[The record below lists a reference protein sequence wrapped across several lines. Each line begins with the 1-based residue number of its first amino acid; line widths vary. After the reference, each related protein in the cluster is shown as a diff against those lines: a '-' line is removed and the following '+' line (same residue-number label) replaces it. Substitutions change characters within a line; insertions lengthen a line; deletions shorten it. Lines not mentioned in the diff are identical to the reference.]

1 MNGNGQRRFLNH
13 IINKRQDPANAGKLQ
28 AEFDAWRRKR
38 LFEAATTRPVFHPLQ
53 FNMTAAAQTSPYRD
67 TTQSL
72 GYDVLIT
79 GIKADVATR
88 EIIIRRT
95 ESDLPICYVGDETD
109 LNLRVDDI
117 AGITATVGGGQT
129 GAFYLPSP
137 IPVPAQTR
145 LTIEM
150 FKTDVTAAIEQAN
163 IVLIGVRVFHRS
175 FADALLDPAE
185 RMLADQF
192 IAMREVPRTVFLKQL
207 VEFDTALADGEA
219 RNLFTPKVEEPLLIR
234 GVRTTLRQ
242 SQIEIGVTG
251 EPSWT
256 VEPTP
261 IWGVAGE
268 DELGHDNYQWFS
280 KPIYLHSGDT
290 IEVRRII
297 NSIDGTL
304 IDAQTGNTLTWIC
317 ETA

>member
-13 IINKRQDPANAGKLQ
+13 VINKMQDPAGAGKLQ

-38 LFEAATTRPVFHPLQ
+38 LSEAATTRPVFHTLQ
-53 FNMTAAAQTSPYRD
+53 FNMLAAAQTSPYRD

-79 GIKADVATR
+79 GIKADVAQR
-88 EIIIRRT
+88 DIIIRRT
-95 ESDLPICYVGDETD
+95 ESDLPICYVGDETN

-117 AGITATVGGGQT
+117 AGITATTGGGQT
-129 GAFYLPSP
+129 GTFYLPSP
-137 IPVPAQTR
+137 ILVPAKTR

-150 FKTDVTAAIEQAN
+150 FKTDVTAAVEQAN
-163 IVLIGVRVFHRS
+163 IVLVGVRVYHRS
-175 FADALLDPAE
+175 FAESLLDPAE
-185 RMLADQF
+185 KMLADQF
-192 IAMREVPRTVFLKQL
+192 IAMREIPRTVFLKQL
-207 VEFDTALADGEA
+207 VAFDSAIAGGEA

-268 DELGHDNYQWFS
+268 DELGNDNYQWFS

-304 IDAQTGNTLTWIC
+304 IDVQTGNTLTWIC

>member
-1 MNGNGQRRFLNH
+1 MNWNGQRRYLDH
-13 IINKRQDPANAGKLQ
+13 VINKRQDPANAAKLQ

-38 LFEAATTRPVFHPLQ
+38 LTDAATTRPVFHQLQ
-53 FNMTAAAQTSPYRD
+53 FSMTAAAQTSPYRE
-67 TTQSL
+67 TTESL

-88 EIIIRRT
+88 DIIIRRT
-95 ESDLPICYVGDETD
+95 ESDLPICYVGDETN

-117 AGITATVGGGQT
+117 AGITATTGGGQQ

-137 IPVPAQTR
+137 ILVPAKTR

-150 FKTDVTAAIEQAN
+150 FKTDATAAVEIAN

-175 FADALLDPAE
+175 FAEALLDPAE

-192 IAMREVPRTVFLKQL
+192 IAMREVPRTVFLKQAIA
-207 VEFDTALADGEA
+207 FDTALAAGEA

-242 SQIEIGVTG
+242 SLIEVGVTG
-251 EPSWT
+251 EPTWT
-256 VEPTP
+256 VTPTP

-268 DELGHDNYQWFS
+268 DEMGHDNYQWFS

-297 NSIDGTL
+297 NSIDGSL

>member
-1 MNGNGQRRFLNH
+1 MNWNGQRRYLDHAIAKMQN
-13 IINKRQDPANAGKLQ
+13 PAMAGKLQ

-38 LFEAATTRPVFHPLQ
+38 LFDAATTRPVFHPLQ
-53 FNMTAAAQTSPYRD
+53 FNMLAAAQTSPYRD

-79 GIKADVATR
+79 GIKADVQTR
-88 EIIIRRT
+88 DIIIRRT
-95 ESDLPICYVGDETD
+95 ESDLPICYVGDEAN

-117 AGITATVGGGQT
+117 AGITATTGGGQT
-129 GAFYLPSP
+129 GTFYLPSP
-137 IPVPAQTR
+137 ILVPSQTR

-150 FKTDVTAAIEQAN
+150 FKTDVTAAVEQAN

-175 FADALLDPAE
+175 FADSLLDPAE
-185 RMLADQF
+185 RLLADQF
-192 IAMREVPRTVFLKQL
+192 IALRDIPRPVFLKQL
-207 VEFDTALADGEA
+207 VAFDSAIAGGEA

-234 GVRTTLRQ
+234 GIRTTLRQ

-251 EPSWT
+251 EPTWT
-256 VEPTP
+256 IEPTP

-290 IEVRRII
+290 VEVRRVI

-304 IDAQTGNTLTWIC
+304 IDAQTGNTITWIC
-317 ETA
+317 ETV